1 MDLSFVVVS
10 YNVRELLANCLQ
22 SVRETLSDSALSYQV
37 WVIDNASSDDS
48 ASMVERDFP
57 EVHLVVNAENTGF
70 AAANNQGIRQA
81 EGRYVFLL
89 NPDTELLDG
98 AVQEMIGFMEHTPK
112 AGMAGPSLLYGDG
125 SFQHS
130 AFRFPSLAQ
139 IFSDFFPL
147 NHRLTNSRINGR
159 YSERLYHQ
167 GVPFPVDHPLGAA
180 MLVRREAID
189 QVGLLDERYFMYCE
203 EIDWAIR
210 MKRAGWTIHTVPK
223 ARIIHHAGQST
234 RQFRDRMFIA
244 LWRSRFLLFAKHYSP
259 AFQWAARQIVGLGL
273 WREERRVATLSDE
286 AERRSRRLAYQA
298 VRKML
303 SELREEISRTCPS

>member
-10 YNVRELLANCLQ
+10 YNVRELLANCLR
-22 SVRETLSDSALSYQV
+22 SVRETLRDSGIAYEV

-48 ASMVERDFP
+48 ASMVRRDLP
-57 EVHLVVNAENTGF
+57 EMHLIANAENSGF

-81 EGRYVFLL
+81 GGRYVFLL

-98 AVQEMIGFMEHTPK
+98 AAQEMMGFMERTPG
-112 AGMAGPSLLYGDG
+112 AGMVGPSLSYGDG

-139 IFSDFFPL
+139 IFLDFFPL

-159 YSERLYHQ
+159 FPVRLYQ
-167 GVPFPVDHPLGAA
+167 RNQPFLIDHPLGAA
-180 MLVRREAID
+180 MLLRRQAID
-189 QVGLLDERYFMYCE
+189 QVGMLDERYFMYCE

-210 MKRAGWTIHTVPK
+210 IKRGGWTIHTVPR
-223 ARIIHHAGQST
+223 ARITHHAGQST

-244 LWRSRFLLFAKHYSP
+244 LWRSRFRLFAQHYSP

-273 WREERRVATLSDE
+273 WREERRLAALSDE

-298 VRKML
+298 VREL
-303 SELREEISRTCPS
+303 PSELREELSRT